1 MSRFSIV
8 AVDSTLPEVDVD
20 DVDDVTVSSVS
31 LPLDLF
37 VVGGWVGVIVAFTL
51 LVG

>member
-1 MSRFSIV
+1 MSRFPIV
-8 AVDSTLPEVDVD
+8 PVDSRLPEVDVD
-20 DVDDVTVSSVS
+20 DVTVSLKDS

>member
-8 AVDSTLPEVDVD
+8 PFDSTLPEVDVD
-20 DVDDVTVSSVS
+20 DVTVSLKDS
-31 LPLDLF
+31 LLLDLF

>member
-1 MSRFSIV
+1 MSGRFT
-8 AVDSTLPEVDVD
+8 DSTLPEVG
-20 DVDDVTVSSVS
+20 VDDVTVSFKDS
-31 LPLDLF
+31 LPLGLF